1 MEFFA
6 YYIKNNKVIAMSSV
20 SADPIVSDFANF
32 LYEGKILTETE
43 INRDPFN
50 WIRNKPKD
58 LHNRFRNEIIVNP

>member
-1 MEFFA
+1 
-6 YYIKNNKVIAMSSV
+6 MSSV